1 MQHVTH
7 RKKYRQT
14 LIIPPSTRPHCS
26 VSSYD
31 FDEPVRREIALI
43 LSTLEREAG

>member
-1 MQHVTH
+1 MQHVVH

-14 LIIPPSTRPHCS
+14 LIFPPSIRPHFS
-26 VSSYD
+26 IPSYD

-43 LSTLEREAG
+43 LSTLERAAA